1 MNKTTFSIPK
11 MDCGAEEQLVK
22 MALHGRPGVHRIEAD
37 LTARELMV
45 LHEGSADT
53 IAAVLVPLNLGAV
66 TVNTTIASQLD
77 ERTGPGGIA
86 AEAQTLKVVLAINAF
101 MFVGELIGAYWADSS
116 ALLADSLDMFADA
129 TVYGIALFGVY
140 RSHSI
145 QLKAARLTGVLQLA
159 LALGTFAEVA
169 RRLIF
174 GSDPDVPAMV
184 IVTLGALAA
193 NVTSLWLLAR
203 HRTGGAHMKATWI
216 CTQTDVIANFGVIAA
231 AVMVYLFQSALPDLV
246 IATVIAFVVLTGA
259 IRILRLRS

>member
-1 MNKTTFSIPK
+1 
-11 MDCGAEEQLVK
+11 
-22 MALHGRPGVHRIEAD
+22 
-37 LTARELMV
+37 
-45 LHEGSADT
+45 
-53 IAAVLVPLNLGAV
+53 
-66 TVNTTIASQLD
+66 
-77 ERTGPGGIA
+77 
-86 AEAQTLKVVLAINAF
+86 
-101 MFVGELIGAYWADSS
+101 MFVGEFIGAYLADSS

-174 GSDPDVPAMV
+174 GSDPDVPSMV
-184 IVTLGALAA
+184 IVTLAALAA

-246 IATVIAFVVLTGA
+246 IATVIACGANRRHSNPSLKKLKRCFTPPLLTIWVLVSGVSSFTPQSIGCCGGERLTA
-259 IRILRLRS
+259 LR